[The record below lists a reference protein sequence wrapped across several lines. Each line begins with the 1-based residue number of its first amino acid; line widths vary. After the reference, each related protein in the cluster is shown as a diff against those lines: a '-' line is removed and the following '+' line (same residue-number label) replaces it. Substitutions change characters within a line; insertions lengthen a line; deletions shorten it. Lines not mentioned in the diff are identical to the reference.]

1 MIMTMNCIDDSS
13 NEEVP
18 DVVITVRNFSQRI
31 EDLVERKPMPYMDAI
46 LQVVEDTGIEI
57 EAAAKLINRNIKEQ
71 LEFQSQEL
79 NLLQDNSPSR
89 LPI

>member
-1 MIMTMNCIDDSS
+1 MNCIDDSS